1 MDLPWQIPTALP
13 WDLPMELLP
22 PLCCSATSSPK
33 FPWRKKPGCSL
44 SKRSVP
50 RTPDGASWMR
60 DPHRR
65 PSYAVGASTSQRK
78 AGPGGAAGGTG
89 HAEPRL
95 PPPPLGT
102 PPHPQHHQHR
112 GLCPG
117 RPQGVRRGAQRPER
131 PGRVPRAARV
141 PTLPHHLPG
150 PPPLQHLQL
159 SPSLPCRTIYRVVY
173 RQRHRQLPEPTASC
187 CPGWSRANGHT
198 LGCNRALCWE
208 PCQNGGSCAFPGRC
222 SCPPGWT
229 GRACQTDV
237 DECASQ
243 SHGCS
248 QLCINTAG
256 SFHCACRDGFSLAAD
271 GKGCQPLLP
280 AAGTDTS
287 SQAGPSSEMK
297 EEMEDLRSR
306 VEALEQKLQLVLA
319 PFHNLMP
326 PEDVGADPISRL
338 SHSLQQLDRIDSL
351 SEQISF
357 LEERLETCSCKNEL

>member
-1 MDLPWQIPTALP
+1 MW
-13 WDLPMELLP
+13 
-22 PLCCSATSSPK
+22 
-33 FPWRKKPGCSL
+33 GCL
-44 SKRSVP
+44 SVLSVGLTL
-50 RTPDGASWMR
+50 R
-60 DPHRR
+60 
-65 PSYAVGASTSQRK
+65 AVGRRVC
-78 AGPGGAAGGTG
+78 AAG
-89 HAEPRL
+89 
-95 PPPPLGT
+95 
-102 PPHPQHHQHR
+102 
-112 GLCPG
+112 
-117 RPQGVRRGAQRPER
+117 
-131 PGRVPRAARV
+131 
-141 PTLPHHLPG
+141 
-150 PPPLQHLQL
+150 
-159 SPSLPCRTIYRVVY
+159 SPSRRSAHTESHVQPVYQPYLTTCQGHRLCSTYRTIYRVAY
-173 RQRHRQLPEPTASC
+173 RQRYRQVPEPTASC

-256 SFHCACRDGFSLAAD
+256 SFHCACQDGFSLAAD
-271 GKGCQPLLP
+271 DKSCQPLVPLP
-280 AAGTDTS
+280 GTDTS
-287 SQAGPSSEMK
+287 SASSEMK
-297 EEMEDLRSR
+297 EEMQELRSR

-319 PFHNLMP
+319 PFHNLML

-357 LEERLETCSCKNEL
+357 LEERLETCKYSGETGSGHIQSQFSACSNG

>member
-1 MDLPWQIPTALP
+1 MIYSTELHLHQHQQTFPCCWEGSPSPAALP
-13 WDLPMELLP
+13 ERIPLFSLPTKAPFTLRAPSTHQLP
-22 PLCCSATSSPK
+22 QSSSSTSSPSVSL
-33 FPWRKKPGCSL
+33 RKQRGWASDLTCSPGAILVELGAPLKDEPCSRKEPAHPREQQDAVLQEERDMRSL
-44 SKRSVP
+44 SCLLWGLLLILS
-50 RTPDGASWMR
+50 T
-60 DPHRR
+60 
-65 PSYAVGASTSQRK
+65 ASTEGFAP
-78 AGPGGAAGGTG
+78 AG
-89 HAEPRL
+89 
-95 PPPPLGT
+95 
-102 PPHPQHHQHR
+102 
-112 GLCPG
+112 
-117 RPQGVRRGAQRPER
+117 
-131 PGRVPRAARV
+131 
-141 PTLPHHLPG
+141 
-150 PPPLQHLQL
+150 
-159 SPSLPCRTIYRVVY
+159 TIYRVAY
-173 RQRHRQLPEPTASC
+173 RQRFRQLPQPMASC

-198 LGCNRALCWE
+198 LGCNRAVCWE

-256 SFHCACRDGFSLAAD
+256 SFQCACQDGFSLAAD
-271 GKGCQPLLP
+271 AKGCQPLVP
-280 AAGTDTS
+280 APGTDTS
-287 SQAGPSSEMK
+287 SQAGASSEMK
-297 EEMEDLRSR
+297 EEMKDLRSR

>member
-1 MDLPWQIPTALP
+1 MRSLGC
-13 WDLPMELLP
+13 LL
-22 PLCCSATSSPK
+22 LLWGLLLILSTTSTEG
-33 FPWRKKPGCSL
+33 FAQAG
-44 SKRSVP
+44 
-50 RTPDGASWMR
+50 
-60 DPHRR
+60 RR
-65 PSYAVGASTSQRK
+65 VCA
-78 AGPGGAAGGTG
+78 AGPSARSAPAESHVQPEYQPYLTTCQG
-89 HAEPRL
+89 HRL
-95 PPPPLGT
+95 CST
-102 PPHPQHHQHR
+102 Y
-112 GLCPG
+112 
-117 RPQGVRRGAQRPER
+117 
-131 PGRVPRAARV
+131 
-141 PTLPHHLPG
+141 
-150 PPPLQHLQL
+150 
-159 SPSLPCRTIYRVVY
+159 RTIYRVVY

>member
-1 MDLPWQIPTALP
+1 MW
-13 WDLPMELLP
+13 
-22 PLCCSATSSPK
+22 
-33 FPWRKKPGCSL
+33 SL
-44 SKRSVP
+44 SCLLWGLLLILSTTSTEGFAPAGRRVCAAP
-50 RTPDGASWMR
+50 GTPSA
-60 DPHRR
+60 
-65 PSYAVGASTSQRK
+65 
-78 AGPGGAAGGTG
+78 
-89 HAEPRL
+89 HAESHVQPVYQPYL
-95 PPPPLGT
+95 T
-102 PPHPQHHQHR
+102 T
-112 GLCPG
+112 CPG
-117 RPQGVRRGAQRPER
+117 QRLCS
-131 PGRVPRAARV
+131 
-141 PTLPHHLPG
+141 TY
-150 PPPLQHLQL
+150 
-159 SPSLPCRTIYRVVY
+159 RTIYRVAY
-173 RQRHRQLPEPTASC
+173 RQRHRQLPQPMASC
-187 CPGWSRANGHT
+187 CPGWSRASGHT
-198 LGCNRALCWE
+198 LGCNRAVCWE

-271 GKGCQPLLP
+271 ARGCQPLVP
-280 AAGTDTS
+280 APGTDAS

-297 EEMEDLRSR
+297 EELKDLRSR

-357 LEERLETCSCKNEL
+357 LEERLETCKCLENQWGMMISLQPRWPQGADVGQRDQ